1 MEKEG
6 EVSSQGK
13 IYIKD
18 AWARTRDGRIECED
32 GGLGRASEAM
42 EETWGQL

>member
-1 MEKEG
+1 MER
-6 EVSSQGK
+6 VGK
-13 IYIKD
+13 VKSRNMCKD
-18 AWARTRDGRIECED
+18 TQARTRDGRIECED